1 MGILAALEFKAK
13 VLEVYGDS
21 ALVVHQLRDEW
32 ETRDSKLIPY
42 HSYIKNLMEQFEEI
56 TFHHIPREENQLA
69 DALATLSSMFKI
81 SQGKEVPLIRIQ
93 NQGQPAYCQAIEEE
107 PDGKPWFYDIK
118 RYLKDREYPPGASEN
133 DKKTLRRLAMRL
145 AIFRAFVLTLL
156 IFKPL
161 CSLLIF
167 KPLCSSLCIHSFNFQ
182 ASMFTL
188 LIFKPLYSL
197 F

>member
-13 VLEVYGDS
+13 VLEVYGNS

-42 HSYIKNLMEQFEEI
+42 HSYIKNLIEQFEEI

-81 SQGKEVPLIRIQ
+81 SQGKDVPLIRIQ
-93 NQGQPAYCQAIEEE
+93 NRGQPAYCKAIEEE

-118 RYLKDREYPPGASEN
+118 CYLKDREYPPGASEN
-133 DKKTLRRLAMRL
+133 DKKTLRRLAMSFFL
-145 AIFRAFVLTLL
+145 DGEVLYKRNHDMVLL
-156 IFKPL
+156 RCVDAKEAMEIMIRDP
-161 CSLLIF
+161 
-167 KPLCSSLCIHSFNFQ
+167 
-182 ASMFTL
+182 
-188 LIFKPLYSL
+188 
-197 F
+197 